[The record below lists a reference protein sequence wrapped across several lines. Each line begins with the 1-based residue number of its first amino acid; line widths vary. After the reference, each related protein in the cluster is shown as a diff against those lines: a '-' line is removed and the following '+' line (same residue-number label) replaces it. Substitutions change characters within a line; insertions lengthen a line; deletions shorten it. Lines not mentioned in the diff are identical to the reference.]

1 MTNVRHQ
8 LKVPVCVG
16 GLSIYNTY
24 SMRDEILSNY
34 RQTMIEE
41 RMNHNIQP
49 VRGSG
54 LVNRQ
59 PANDQKALPIS
70 EEF

>member
-1 MTNVRHQ
+1 
-8 LKVPVCVG
+8 
-16 GLSIYNTY
+16 
-24 SMRDEILSNY
+24 MRDETLSNY

-59 PANDQKALPIS
+59 PANDQKILPIS